1 MADEGIGG
9 ILPNLNLGYLQEKW
23 GLKMHFLVNYHK
35 KHEKL

>member
-1 MADEGIGG
+1 MADGRIDG

-23 GLKMHFLVNYHK
+23 GAKMQFLVNYHK